1 MISDADYEVVEDL
14 NGEVAV
20 NRYGE
25 IMRLKDHQW
34 IEAHICHKNTHR
46 MEAYINFKVNGER
59 AHRYVSRLVA
69 ECFMV
74 GFDPARHVLH
84 RDGDSSNNH
93 IDNLYQA
100 G

>member
-1 MISDADYEVVEDL
+1 MISSADYEVVEDL

-25 IMRLKDHQW
+25 VMRLKDHQW
-34 IEAHICHKNTHR
+34 VDAHICHKNTHR

-69 ECFMV
+69 EYFMI